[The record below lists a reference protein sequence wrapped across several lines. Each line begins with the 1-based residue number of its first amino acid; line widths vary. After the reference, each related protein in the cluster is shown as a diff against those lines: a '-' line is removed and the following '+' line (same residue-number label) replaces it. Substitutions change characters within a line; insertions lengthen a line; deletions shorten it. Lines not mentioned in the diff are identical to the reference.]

1 MSFVNTAKE
10 KLSLEKFKE
19 ISEQKNFTTS
29 LLTEMELNPVDKLFV
44 IFRES
49 FLRHNQEVIFCGD
62 DIKYC

>member
-1 MSFVNTAKE
+1 MSFVNTAAKE

-19 ISEQKNFTTS
+19 ISEQKNFTS
-29 LLTEMELNPVDKLFV
+29 LLPEMELNPVDKLFV